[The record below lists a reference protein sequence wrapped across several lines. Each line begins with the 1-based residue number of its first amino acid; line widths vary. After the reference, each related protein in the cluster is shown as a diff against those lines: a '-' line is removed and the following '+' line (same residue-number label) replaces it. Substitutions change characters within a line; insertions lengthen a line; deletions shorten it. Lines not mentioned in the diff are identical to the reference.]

1 MTNSTEV
8 KNITPEHNQHLISE
22 QGLDFITTQGLSVHI
37 EPMEDCQP
45 IHSFPFAAMFD
56 QIPNPYEYG
65 AGSVNNQTFTL
76 IKADEV
82 GATDDETA
90 LNALTRLGCDLDST
104 CYWLVYA
111 YELETPNE
119 KGLTKLLTAN
129 LSELPANGA
138 KFAGF
143 GYQSTKKA
151 NLLTDDEYHAWA
163 IAEKERLMG
172 SLYPV
177 SLWLND
183 KLMTVTV
190 RDAEDGLYITQYDC
204 GSDTGAVDRKLLW
217 KDAGWVAKH
226 KSTPEYLKRKA
237 ELAAGTH
244 ILADGHENL
253 LSEETKALLANEG
266 LRVKVY
272 DLPKTDDYGR
282 YLCNKLF
289 TVADY
294 YPTNELAD
302 SSLNSE
308 RRDVI
313 RDVIRDEDF
322 GATIAETAQNLMAR
336 MEQGDEG
343 MSYWAIYQY
352 ESEVPNLYGHTTI
365 YTTDITDAPA
375 GSANLAGIAI
385 SYNLYMTPTP
395 DVEEEWQTRQ
405 RLAREKRIGGLSADD
420 KAAALADWQENQLSS
435 LNGSIFN
442 LEVFVNKKLLDVDFF
457 HISNGDSCRT
467 YDYEPYPKDAD
478 EFNTKV
484 QAVIANLKDIKE
496 NEATHLKNY
505 LRNINAA

>member
-1 MTNSTEV
+1 MTNSTAV

-22 QGLDFITTQGLSVHI
+22 QGVDFITTQGLSVHI

-90 LNALTRLGCDLDST
+90 LNTLTRLGCDPDST

-163 IAEKERLMG
+163 IAQKEKLMDC
-172 SLYPV
+172 LYPV

-190 RDAEDGLYITQYDC
+190 RDAEDGLYIMQYDS
-204 GSDTGAVDRKLLW
+204 GSDTGSVDRKLLW
-217 KDAGWVAKH
+217 KDADWMAKH

-244 ILADGHENL
+244 ILPDGHENL
-253 LSEETKALLANEG
+253 LSEKTKALLAKEG

-272 DLPKTDDYGR
+272 DLPKASDCGR

-294 YPTNELAD
+294 YPTNKLAD
-302 SSLNSE
+302 SPLNSE
-308 RRDVI
+308 RRGVI
-313 RDVIRDEDF
+313 REEDF
-322 GATIAETAQNLMAR
+322 GATVAETAQNLMAR

-352 ESEVPNLYGHTTI
+352 KSETPNQYGHTAI
-365 YTTDITDAPA
+365 YTTDITNAPA
-375 GSANLAGIAI
+375 GSADLAGIAI

-405 RLAREKRIGGLSADD
+405 RLAREKRIGELSADD
-420 KAAALADWQENQLSS
+420 KAVALAEWQENQLSS

-457 HISNGDSCRT
+457 HIGNGDRCSS
-467 YDYEPYPKDAD
+467 YDYEPYPKDTD
-478 EFNTKV
+478 GFNAKV
-484 QAVIANLKDIKE
+484 QAVIANFKEIKE
-496 NEATHLKNY
+496 NGADRLKDH